1 VLERETG
8 EVVGEAGL
16 KPFEDGGRDV
26 EIGYA
31 FGPASWGR
39 GYATEAGRAIL
50 NEAFG
55 PLGLERIVAVTS
67 EENSRSQRVLAKLG
81 FILVGRRDV
90 YEGNLPYF
98 VLERG

>member
-8 EVVGEAGL
+8 EIVGEAGL

-26 EIGYA
+26 ELGYA
-31 FGPASWGR
+31 FGPAFWGR
-39 GYATEAGRAIL
+39 GYATEVGRAIL

-55 PLGLERIVAVTS
+55 PLGLECVVAVTS

-81 FILVGRRDV
+81 FVRAGWRDV
-90 YEGNLPYF
+90 YEGNLLYF